1 MDTNSNF
8 GLEEENAPSQEYA
21 KPTLAKYAK
30 GFMLGIVAN
39 ICAAVLTALLT
50 IWFDAF
56 HTLMLFIPAFAGLMP
71 KAILVRG
78 KDIVTA
84 VVCAAASFV
93 SVPTFQFVLDYNNVY
108 LESLDSE
115 FSFYLAMATLA
126 AFAGWSGYKD
136 FGKSESKSIE
146 SDDSEDTIVG

>member
-8 GLEEENAPSQEYA
+8 RFEEKNAPSQECA
-21 KPTLAKYAK
+21 KPTAAKYAK
-30 GFMLGIVAN
+30 GFMVGLVAN

-56 HTLMLFIPAFAGLMP
+56 HTVMIFIPAFAVLMP
-71 KAILVRG
+71 KAILRRG
-78 KDIVTA
+78 KDVVTVLVC
-84 VVCAAASFV
+84 VVASLV
-93 SVPTFQFVLDYNNVY
+93 VVPTFQFVLDYNNVY

-115 FSFYLAMATLA
+115 YKYYLAMATFA

-136 FGKSESKSIE
+136 FDKDQTKSIE